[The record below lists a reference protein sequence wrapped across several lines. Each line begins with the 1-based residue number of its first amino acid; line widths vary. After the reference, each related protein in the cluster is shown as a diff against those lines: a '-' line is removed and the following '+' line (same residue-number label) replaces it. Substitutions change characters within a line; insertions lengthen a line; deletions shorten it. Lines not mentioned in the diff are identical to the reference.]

1 MIALNEPRRVGGAM
15 DERGRILDV
24 IKGEDPEL
32 ERICGAEP
40 PGIDRLLKPVVT
52 GSMDLL

>member
-1 MIALNEPRRVGGAM
+1 M

-32 ERICGAEP
+32 ARICGAEP